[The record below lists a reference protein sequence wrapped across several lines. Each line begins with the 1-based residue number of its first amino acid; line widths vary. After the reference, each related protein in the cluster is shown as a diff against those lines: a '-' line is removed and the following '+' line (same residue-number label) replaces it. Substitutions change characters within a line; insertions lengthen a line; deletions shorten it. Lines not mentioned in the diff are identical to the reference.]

1 MVKSIQRFKFQS
13 TVIAAAM
20 ALLPVS
26 HVNAAGLGKLTVM
39 SSLGQPL
46 RAELEISA
54 SREELASLSARIASA
69 ETFRQAGIEYVPN
82 ASAFR
87 FAVDKRAG
95 GQPYLKVST
104 DRAINEPFLD
114 VLVEL
119 VWASGRMVREYTVLL
134 DPPDI
139 NKPKAPATVEASPV
153 VSSPVAVVPQPA
165 PTRAAPVVAE
175 PAATPAEKPA
185 AARAVAVEAK
195 GTEAQ
200 AAEAKAGE
208 TSHRVVAGDTLRKIA
223 AANKIEGLN
232 LDQMLVTL
240 FRANPEAFAD
250 GNMNRLRVGKIIN
263 VPDREAAADLST
275 AEARKIVVSQA
286 DDFNAY
292 RQKLAAAV
300 GATKPVVEEAPKQAT
315 EGKITPKVEE
325 KTPPPPAAKDKLE
338 VSRTESAKEV
348 KAAKDANKALQGRVT
363 ALEED
368 LVARDRALKDAS
380 GRVAEL
386 EKNLADLKKLA
397 ELKSQTIAQMQQ
409 QAAAAKAAPAPEPKK
424 PEPAPE
430 AKKVEPAPAVKPA
443 EIPPAKPAEVAPAKP
458 VEVAKAPE
466 PAPAAEPPKVEPPKA
481 AEPEKTPEPVKAP
494 VKPAETKKPA
504 APEPVAE
511 PSFLDD
517 NPELVYGGGGV
528 LLVLLGYLGFTAM
541 RRKRDTGTP
550 TTSRISEGDLMANSV
565 FGSTG
570 GQAVDT
576 GASIQTDFSQAN
588 LAAISAD
595 EGVDPVAEADVYMAY
610 GRDAQAEEI
619 LLDALKN
626 DPSRHAI
633 YLKLLEIYSSR
644 KSPKQFE
651 AIAKDLYQ
659 QTGGAGPDWDRAAAM
674 GHTLDPENALYGP
687 GGAGVEMADMA
698 ATTIIVPPTQAEKLR
713 DAVEAAAQPAPA
725 PVAAAPVE
733 DVDTSAGLDFDLDV
747 AGMASTDVKSAEE
760 VASLDFEV
768 GESAPADAGFDLSQT
783 NPIGAIAAKPVVADT
798 ASDLDFH
805 FDLGD
810 EPAAVEDDHFSPNA
824 THLSRLT
831 DSAPSHGSVDT
842 TLAVTQL
849 SKNLSSTHLDLSE
862 VEPEPE
868 QQAPLPDEFAAR
880 ETHANRAMTETH
892 LDLGGID
899 LNLDETMPMPPGLRG
914 GGDDADD
921 PDVATKIELAQAYEE
936 MGDKEGARE
945 LLQEVLQ
952 EGSSR
957 QREQARSRLS
967 ALGG

>member
-1 MVKSIQRFKFQS
+1 
-13 TVIAAAM
+13 M

-26 HVNAAGLGKLTVM
+26 YVNAAGLGKLTVM

-54 SREELASLSARIASA
+54 SREELSSLSARIASA

-82 ASAFR
+82 ASGFR

-139 NKPKAPATVEASPV
+139 NKPKSPAAVEAAPV
-153 VSSPVAVVPQPA
+153 ISSPAAAA
-165 PTRAAPVVAE
+165 PPPPVTRTAPVVAE
-175 PAATPAEKPA
+175 PAPTPVAAPVEKAEKPA
-185 AARAVAVEAK
+185 PTRAAEPK
-195 GTEAQ
+195 
-200 AAEAKAGE
+200 AAEAKSGEAG
-208 TSHRVVAGDTLRKIA
+208 HRIVAGDTLRKIA
-223 AANKIEGLN
+223 AENKIEGLN

-240 FRANPEAFAD
+240 FRANPEAFVG
-250 GNMNRLRVGKIIN
+250 GNMNRLRVGKIVN
-263 VPDREAAADLST
+263 VPDREAAGEVSA

-292 RQKLAAAV
+292 RQKLAGAV
-300 GATKPVVEEAPKQAT
+300 SATKPVAEEAPKQAT

-338 VSRTESAKEV
+338 VSRTETAKEV

-409 QAAAAKAAPAPEPKK
+409 QAAAAKAAPAPEAKK

-430 AKKVEPAPAVKPA
+430 VKKPEPAPAVKPA
-443 EIPPAKPAEVAPAKP
+443 EVPPAKP

-466 PAPAAEPPKVEPPKA
+466 PAPVVEPPKVEPPKA
-481 AEPEKTPEPVKAP
+481 EPPKAAEPEKAPEPPKPA

-504 APEPVAE
+504 VPAPAEE
-511 PSFLDD
+511 PSFLDE

-528 LLVLLGYLGFTAM
+528 LLVLLGYLGFAAM

-633 YLKLLEIYSSR
+633 YLKLLEIYASR

-651 AIAKDLYQ
+651 AIAKDLKA
-659 QTGGAGPDWDRAAAM
+659 QTGGAGPDWDRAVAM
-674 GHTLDPENALYGP
+674 GHALDPENALYG
-687 GGAGVEMADMA
+687 GVAGEASIADMA

-725 PVAAAPVE
+725 PAPAAPTPVE

-747 AGMASTDVKSAEE
+747 AGMASTDIKSAAE

-783 NPIGAIAAKPVVADT
+783 NPIGAIAAKPAPAET

-810 EPAAVEDDHFSPNA
+810 EAVPAEDDHFSPNA

-831 DSAPSHGSVDT
+831 DAAPSHGTVDT
-842 TLAVTQL
+842 SLAVTQL
-849 SKNLSSTHLDLSE
+849 SKNLSSTHLDMS
-862 VEPEPE
+862 EPEPE
-868 QQAPLPDEFAAR
+868 PEPEAPQMDEFGAR

-899 LNLDETMPMPPGLRG
+899 LNLDETMPMPPGLRAEG
-914 GGDDADD
+914 ADADD

-957 QREQARSRLS
+957 QREQARSRLA